1 MESRETVPTIR
12 ALRDAA
18 ERSRRHEL
26 EHALKLLARGDDP
39 AKVLDALSHGITN
52 KLLHAP
58 THALN
63 KAEGAER
70 AEVSSLISRIYH
82 LNSGE

>member
-1 MESRETVPTIR
+1 MIR
-12 ALRDAA
+12 DLRDAA

-26 EHALKLLARGDDP
+26 ERAVRRLEKGEDPKAVIDYLSRAL
-39 AKVLDALSHGITN
+39 TN

-63 KAEGAER
+63 HAASDER
-70 AEVSSLISRIYH
+70 ESLAATLARLYQ
-82 LNSGE
+82 LQRPQ